1 MDSDERKR
9 APPDADF
16 ASEFA
21 GRIENEPADE
31 RVYRVALGL
40 TGPTRVAEVA
50 SRADCSK
57 NAARRHLK
65 RLADIGVLAH
75 VSEQP
80 DTFERNESYF
90 EWRRLNRL
98 SDLSDEE
105 YTERFGELL
114 AEDEAYR
121 EEYNVDDPDALEPLD
136 YGKYG
141 DAERVWL
148 DLTNWRAIR
157 QEIRDL
163 RRIKHKDTAG
173 TGLP

>member
-1 MDSDERKR
+1 MDSDDRERT
-9 APPDADF
+9 PPDADF

-21 GRIENEPADE
+21 GRIENAPADE

-65 RLADIGVLAH
+65 RLADIGVLTH
-75 VSEQP
+75 VTDQP
-80 DTFERNESYF
+80 DTFARNESYF
-90 EWRRLNRL
+90 EWRRLDRL
-98 SDLSDEE
+98 NELSDEE
-105 YTERFGELL
+105 YTERLGELL
-114 AEDEAYR
+114 AEDESYR
-121 EEYNVDDPDALEPLD
+121 EEYDVDAPDAFDPLE
-136 YGKYG
+136 YKEHG
-141 DAERVWL
+141 DAEQVWL

-163 RRIKHKDTAG
+163 RRVKHEDAAG
-173 TGLP
+173 AGLA